1 MLKPDA
7 TFHEFPFK
15 IRQKLLFLLLPNDS
29 YVICFD
35 DDLNVEGESRSIVLV
50 PFRAQRNRAS
60 VLQLFSSITLT
71 RIENV
76 F

>member
-29 YVICFD
+29 YVICVD
-35 DDLNVEGESRSIVLV
+35 DDLNVEGESRLIVLV
-50 PFRAQRNRAS
+50 PLRTERNGTS
-60 VLQLFSSITLT
+60 VLQLSSSITPT
-71 RIENV
+71 RSENV